1 MSLRYV
7 LYGISDSGVRVGRVV
22 NPSAHPREIW
32 GRGFLTRNVKKKYP
46 YRERKE
52 EETEKKQNKKEGR
65 EKKGMELYPHF
76 CINLREIYSRL
87 RTHF

>member
-32 GRGFLTRNVKKKYP
+32 RRGFLTRNVKKNSLIGK
-46 YRERKE
+46 
-52 EETEKKQNKKEGR
+52 EKKKRRKRNR
-65 EKKGMELYPHF
+65 TRKKGGKRRGWNF
-76 CINLREIYSRL
+76 
-87 RTHF
+87 THIFVLI